1 MYPQLFLI
9 ALFLGT
15 TFFSVKTLIQKK
27 ELSIVRLVVAFIL
40 LGIHLNLGTS
50 IFSKGAIS
58 TTPFPQMLLFGTILL
73 FASIIKQMYYD
84 FRSRPETTGA
94 KVTLQNILSSTDN
107 KDNFPK
113 SSSYRHIDNLATESK
128 DVHLMTK
135 KEAREL
141 QEV

>member
-1 MYPQLFLI
+1 
-9 ALFLGT
+9 
-15 TFFSVKTLIQKK
+15 
-27 ELSIVRLVVAFIL
+27 
-40 LGIHLNLGTS
+40 
-50 IFSKGAIS
+50 
-58 TTPFPQMLLFGTILL
+58 
-73 FASIIKQMYYD
+73 MYYD